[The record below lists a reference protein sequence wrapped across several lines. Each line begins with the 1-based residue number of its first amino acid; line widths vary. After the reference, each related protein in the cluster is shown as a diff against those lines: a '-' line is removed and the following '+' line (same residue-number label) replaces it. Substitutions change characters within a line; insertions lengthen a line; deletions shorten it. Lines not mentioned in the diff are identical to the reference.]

1 MCYNPLNLLRDY
13 YFVLTKTTKDDWQTI
28 FNNLGLIQAL
38 ILSTAY
44 GVSGWISFTDLDDCG
59 NDEDFYIY
67 TNVVQQF
74 GLAGVVISIL
84 MVQFAGMA
92 ATDETKA
99 EEALGEL
106 TPLFIIATI
115 IDAVVTIVM
124 GFAIVLL
131 DENVHQCE
139 YKNEHPGETLHIHK
153 RFPAVFYLR
162 IGVWGSCCAFALL
175 AVVWT
180 SQVTIKYLKPNDE
193 ESKQQTTELAVVGAG
208 ENAETPDPLPT
219 LDGNVFSSWSVGG
232 KTL

>member
-1 MCYNPLNLLRDY
+1 MKRK
-13 YFVLTKTTKDDWQTI
+13 KTTKEDWQTI
-28 FNNLGLIQAL
+28 FNNVGLIQAL

-59 NDEDFYIY
+59 NAEDFYIY

-92 ATDETKA
+92 ATDEKKA

-106 TPLFIIATI
+106 TPMFIIATI
-115 IDAVVTIVM
+115 IDAVITIVM
-124 GFAIVLL
+124 GITIVLL
-131 DENVHQCE
+131 DENVHLCE
-139 YKNEHPGETLHIHK
+139 FKNEHPGETIHFHK

-162 IGVWGSCCAFALL
+162 CGVWGSCVAFALL

-193 ESKQQTTELAVVGAG
+193 EIKQQTTELAVVGAG

-219 LDGNVFSSWSVGG
+219 LDGNALSSWSVGG